1 MAARAPSS
9 LSHQLNA
16 LTTVLETFRQTLS
29 SAPTV
34 STGRSATSTNVLSL
48 LHDSASLLKAQTTK
62 LSLLLLNKPFSPSA
76 IAPILSSVVVDCLPA
91 LLSCLQLCLPD
102 IYTSIL
108 HKEIRARLNQVIQE
122 FECLARLIPADEKG
136 VEELERKRQEILS
149 TTGVVWEACD
159 HLIATAQKGL
169 VGLVVERADAWLG
182 LVKDAI
188 EELEEWDPNDDEDGF
203 GSDDSRCGSEEG
215 HLNGVKHYIINAQVA
230 ELKKMKEKSLTV
242 VRLIKLLFP
251 AVRKR
256 RLLTF
261 PPIERTSTV
270 ETFPKKEQ
278 VAALDLLIERLHGFS
293 EEIDEVAG
301 ALYATSKEQVEE
313 RLRNL
318 RHKAKEC
325 TDMTKFNWKGKE
337 DEFTA
342 WSCKWMER
350 LVEVSNGLCN

>member
-1 MAARAPSS
+1 MATHTPST

-16 LTTVLETFRQTLS
+16 LTAILETFQQTLS
-29 SAPTV
+29 SAPAD
-34 STGRSATSTNVLSL
+34 STSISATSTNVLSF

-76 IAPILSSVVVDCLPA
+76 IAPILSSIAVDCLPA
-91 LLSCLQLCLPD
+91 LLSCLQLCVPD

-108 HKEIRARLNQVIQE
+108 HKEIRTRLNQVIQE
-122 FECLARLIPADEKG
+122 FQCLVQLIPADEKG
-136 VEELERKRQEILS
+136 VEELEGKRQEILS
-149 TTGVVWEACD
+149 TTGVIWEACD
-159 HLIATAQKGL
+159 HLAATAQKGL

-188 EELEEWDPNDDEDGF
+188 EELEEWDPRDEEDDVE
-203 GSDDSRCGSEEG
+203 SDDSRYGSERER
-215 HLNGVKHYIINAQVA
+215 HLNDVKHEVGEAQVA
-230 ELKKMKEKSLTV
+230 EIKEMKEKSLKV
-242 VRLIKLLFP
+242 VRLIRLLFP

-256 RLLTF
+256 RLLAF
-261 PPIERTSTV
+261 PPIERTSTT
-270 ETFPKKEQ
+270 ETLPKKEQ
-278 VAALDLLIERLHGFS
+278 VAALDQLIERLHGFS

-301 ALYATSKEQVEE
+301 ALYATSKEQVEK

-325 TDMTKFNWKGKE
+325 IDGTKINWEGEE

-342 WSCKWMER
+342 WGCKWMER
-350 LVEVSNGLCN
+350 LVEISGGS